1 MTRNFQSAGM
11 LVLLMAATLPAMA
24 QEPEFDRYG
33 HALIQ
38 DSRGWVYVD
47 RDQRPVLRPYIFD
60 NGPDYYEEGLARFV
74 DNGKM
79 GFHNEAL
86 HVVVPA
92 VYDFAFPFEN
102 GTAQAGT
109 HCTFHP
115 EGEHSS
121 VFCQQWKTVR
131 NPMRPASVR

>member
-1 MTRNFQSAGM
+1 MMRNFRSAGVF
-11 LVLLMAATLPAMA
+11 VLLMAATLPAMA

-38 DSRGWVYVD
+38 DEHGWVYVD
-47 RDQRPVLRPYIFD
+47 RDQRPVLRPFIFD

-74 DNGKM
+74 EKGKM
-79 GFHNEAL
+79 GFHNRAL
-86 HVVVPA
+86 HVVVPP

-109 HCTFHP
+109 NCTFQR
-115 EGEHSS
+115 EAEHSS
-121 VFCQQWKTVR
+121 VSCQQWKTVR
-131 NPMRPASVR
+131 NPMRGAGAR